1 MQEAESQWLCD
12 LMDCRLFLDK
22 PITLPCGYT
31 ICMHHLDTF
40 SSTFKCEI
48 CQEEHMIPQS
58 GFQINKKLMKQIESK
73 VHLSGLHKQT
83 EKALEALKKN
93 CEKISLTDPDELIY
107 NYFLNIRNKIDL
119 HREISI
125 NKINEKS
132 DRLIGTLI
140 KIENECKKNVHN
152 CEKIDTNKI
161 NSIIFKIKNDLRNPN
176 LTERQLMKHFDEI
189 LLNIIEIKNKKEDHE
204 KRLLMN
210 QLIEFSPLDNTDFG
224 ELVTKD
230 KLKESSSYC
239 HNLIL
244 SFDNNSNRSKTTA
257 SPKQEDQR
265 FEKKLSRKE
274 MFNFDKMV
282 QKIKELDIKNEET
295 LGEKSFA
302 YDKNVSFFD
311 HLSNEDNQKK
321 LFKLNYKKERELNA
335 VTFGKLE
342 IRKKKNSRKY

>member
-1 MQEAESQWLCD
+1 M
-12 LMDCRLFLDK
+12 
-22 PITLPCGYT
+22 
-31 ICMHHLDTF
+31 
-40 SSTFKCEI
+40 
-48 CQEEHMIPQS
+48 
-58 GFQINKKLMKQIESK
+58 
-73 VHLSGLHKQT
+73 
-83 EKALEALKKN
+83 
-93 CEKISLTDPDELIY
+93 
-107 NYFLNIRNKIDL
+107 
-119 HREISI
+119 
-125 NKINEKS
+125 
-132 DRLIGTLI
+132 
-140 KIENECKKNVHN
+140 KIENECKINVHN

-244 SFDNNSNRSKTTA
+244 SFDNNSNRSKTTS
-257 SPKQEDQR
+257 SPKQEDQK

-274 MFNFDKMV
+274 MFNFDEMV
-282 QKIKELDIKNEET
+282 QIIKELDIKNEET
-295 LGEKSFA
+295 LGEKSLA

-335 VTFGKLE
+335 ETFGKLE